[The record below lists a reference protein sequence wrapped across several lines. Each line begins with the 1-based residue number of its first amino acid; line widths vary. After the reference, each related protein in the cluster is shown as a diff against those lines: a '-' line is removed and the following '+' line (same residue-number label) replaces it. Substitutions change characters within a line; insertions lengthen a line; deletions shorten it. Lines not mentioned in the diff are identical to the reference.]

1 MESLKELYAAGAS
14 RRRVAR
20 VGQASWHEVGEQ
32 LARAFGSRA
41 CDGFP
46 EFTNH
51 VRTLL
56 RRSSL
61 DLAMTVDCVHL
72 YPAPRLG
79 KQVAIYTV
87 GTGKRVSRLL
97 RCKRSFEERILS
109 GSNARV

>member
-79 KQVAIYTV
+79 NA
-87 GTGKRVSRLL
+87 SRHLHGGN
-97 RCKRSFEERILS
+97 RKKSFQALALQKII
-109 GSNARV
+109 